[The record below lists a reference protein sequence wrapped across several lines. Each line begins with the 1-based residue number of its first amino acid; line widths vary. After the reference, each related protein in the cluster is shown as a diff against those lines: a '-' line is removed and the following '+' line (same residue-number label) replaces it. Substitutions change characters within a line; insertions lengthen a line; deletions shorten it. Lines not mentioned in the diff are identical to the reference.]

1 MAKQSWNS
9 FWLLGGRACQQVL
22 RAKRDRERKT
32 DRERERKRERERER
46 KRNNTGFL
54 SLHTYGEFLLEF
66 VRETSFVKEPP

>member
-1 MAKQSWNS
+1 MLTAAGLKE
-9 FWLLGGRACQQVL
+9 
-22 RAKRDRERKT
+22 K
-32 DRERERKRERERER
+32 ERERER

>member
-1 MAKQSWNS
+1 
-9 FWLLGGRACQQVL
+9 VL

-32 DRERERKRERERER
+32 DRERESKRERER

>member
-1 MAKQSWNS
+1 
-9 FWLLGGRACQQVL
+9 VL

-32 DRERERKRERERER
+32 DRERERKRERERERERER